1 MSDAP
6 KDGTPRPW
14 SSERGLPRREI
25 LKRLTGGT
33 GAGLIL
39 PAVDSSHP
47 IRKHLMEPAAVEA
60 AAAKAAD
67 PEWKPEFLDDH
78 QNETLVALAER
89 IVPGSSKAESNRF
102 IDLLLTVSTQD
113 DQRKFLVALGAF
125 DSLAVARFG
134 HPFKEL
140 TDSQQNGLLTEA
152 STAKSGHVEGQ
163 EDFAW
168 FAIPSGAPHQ
178 SAVDSIRDYFD
189 NLKGWVVGAYYS
201 SEVGMRELGWTGN
214 VMFESFPGCEHP
226 EGHT

>member
-25 LKRLTGGT
+25 LKRLAGGT

-78 QNETLVALAER
+78 QNETLAVLA
-89 IVPGSSKAESNRF
+89 
-102 IDLLLTVSTQD
+102 
-113 DQRKFLVALGAF
+113 
-125 DSLAVARFG
+125 
-134 HPFKEL
+134 
-140 TDSQQNGLLTEA
+140 
-152 STAKSGHVEGQ
+152 
-163 EDFAW
+163 
-168 FAIPSGAPHQ
+168 
-178 SAVDSIRDYFD
+178 
-189 NLKGWVVGAYYS
+189 
-201 SEVGMRELGWTGN
+201 
-214 VMFESFPGCEHP
+214 
-226 EGHT
+226 